1 MSNVSGIIEAEDVVG
16 EQPLANRVPNMLKD
30 DSYSRPPMLL
40 RHASMQ
46 KLRHCCQ
53 NLNLLPY
60 LLYSFGNSKSHPIA
74 LKVHLCFGQLLE
86 VVTARTLCLYQQVRH
101 SLLRGI
107 KSTEDFQVPEAQTES
122 KSRSES
128 LRPRVEFSCLPRQKR
143 KEIPLYLT
151 LAVYLAPLL
160 LLFQLVGLLGLMEA
174 GKCTPGFMF
183 LISAL
188 LFLGCISLKVFFHE
202 TMPRPARRE
211 KKKVQ

>member
-1 MSNVSGIIEAEDVVG
+1 MEPEDVVG
-16 EQPLANRVPNMLKD
+16 EQNPVNRVSDMPKD
-30 DSYSRPPMLL
+30 GSCSRPPMLF

-53 NLNLLPY
+53 NLNLFPY

-86 VVTARTLCLYQQVRH
+86 AMTARMLCLYQQLRH

-107 KSTEDFQVPEAQTES
+107 KSSEDFQVEGTRLG
-122 KSRSES
+122 SRSSRHTVKFEK
-128 LRPRVEFSCLPRQKR
+128 LPPQKR
-143 KEIPLYLT
+143 KQIPLYLT
-151 LAVYLAPLL
+151 LSVYLAPLL
-160 LLFQLVGLLGLMEA
+160 LLFQLVGLLGLMGT
-174 GKCTPGFMF
+174 GKCTPGFIF

-202 TMPRPARRE
+202 TAPRPSRRE
-211 KKKVQ
+211 KKKVL

>member
-1 MSNVSGIIEAEDVVG
+1 MSNVSGIMEAEVVVG
-16 EQPLANRVPNMLKD
+16 EQTLANRVSNTLKD
-30 DSYSRPPMLL
+30 ESYSRPPMLF

-53 NLNLLPY
+53 NLNLFPY
-60 LLYSFGNSKSHPIA
+60 LLYSFGNSKSHPLA

-86 VVTARTLCLYQQVRH
+86 VVTARLLCLYQQLRH

-107 KSTEDFQVPEAQTES
+107 KSTEDIQVPEAQSES
-122 KSRSES
+122 RSRSES
-128 LRPRVEFSCLPRQKR
+128 CRPTMKFLCLPQEKP
-143 KEIPLYLT
+143 KEIPLSLT
-151 LAVYLAPLL
+151 LAVYLAPLF

-174 GKCTPGFMF
+174 GKCTPGFIF

-202 TMPRPARRE
+202 TMPRPARRQ
-211 KKKVQ
+211 KKKVL